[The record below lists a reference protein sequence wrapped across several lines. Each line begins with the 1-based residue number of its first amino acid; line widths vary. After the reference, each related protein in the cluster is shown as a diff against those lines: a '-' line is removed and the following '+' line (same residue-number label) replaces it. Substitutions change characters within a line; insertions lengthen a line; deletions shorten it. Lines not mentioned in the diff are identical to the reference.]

1 MTYYYFVA
9 SLPALVLGSPP
20 PLRADAYQAL
30 ADRLLAP
37 PDAARVRALLA
48 DNVAEAGGGLP
59 ERWWAAERQL
69 RNAVARTRAAR
80 LEVDAA
86 PFLRP
91 HPGFSQAIEMAV
103 LDAYAKPNPLEREL
117 HLDRFRWSLLDEFA
131 RGEPFG
137 MAAVLAY
144 ALKLRLCE
152 RWAALADEAG
162 QARLRESVAAVRAA
176 AVPVEAA

>member
-1 MTYYYFVA
+1 VTYYYFVA
-9 SLPALVLGSPP
+9 SLPSLVLGSPP
-20 PLRADAYQAL
+20 PLRMDDFRAH

-48 DNVAEAGGGLP
+48 GDTAAAGGGLP
-59 ERWWAAERQL
+59 ERWAATEGQL
-69 RNAVARTRAAR
+69 RNATARTRAAR
-80 LEVDAA
+80 LEMDAA
-86 PFLRP
+86 PFLQA
-91 HPGFSQAIEMAV
+91 HAGFSQAIEMAV

-152 RWAALADEAG
+152 RWAALSDEAG
-162 QARLRESVAAVRAA
+162 RTRLKDAVAAVRA